1 MYVYDQ
7 NLEVERLLLELRK
20 DLIRLERQAVV
31 ISITEK
37 VELALWQV
45 VYHLDRFYVYSCG
58 SQYFTITEYQLF
70 EDQVFLVLIEWQYD
84 FSNFCR

>member
-45 VYHLDRFYVYSCG
+45 VYHLDRLYVYSCG
-58 SQYFTITEYQLF
+58 SQHFTITEYQLF
-70 EDQVFLVLIEWQYD
+70 EDQVFLFLIEWQYNFSD
-84 FSNFCR
+84 FSQ